1 MPLNRVYNNFTF
13 KRPEWGVFFDWKLF
27 KECED
32 LPRKSGSESSVSCL
46 KQGSEMGSFCLKQGR
61 GLRASALPKLPLSAF
76 PTSHPPSPAG
86 SSQDWPSPFAPKAH
100 FARFYSKFETQELW
114 LFAEKEALK
123 FGSIVIPCRVRVDQ
137 ATDKEDKP
145 IPNQTTIPTR

>member
-1 MPLNRVYNNFTF
+1 MPS
-13 KRPEWGVFFDWKLF
+13 
-27 KECED
+27 
-32 LPRKSGSESSVSCL
+32 KSGSESSVSCL
-46 KQGSEMGSFCLKQGR
+46 KQGSEMKFLSQTGSGFA
-61 GLRASALPKLPLSAF
+61 GLGGTPLPKLPLSALN
-76 PTSHPPSPAG
+76 PAPHPPPPAG

-100 FARFYSKFETQELW
+100 FARFYRKFETQELW

-145 IPNQTTIPTR
+145 IPNLTIIPTR